1 MSNNQS
7 LIIDPTKL
15 GDMEQVLPTPTLV
28 SSHTNHQGI
37 LLMQYDQIP
46 AHEVPEYSPLH
57 HVVALWGMR
66 SQAKLETKFD
76 DNYRWQG
83 MFGQG
88 AAGVIPAGMRHWAV
102 WDRPITLTVMFLH
115 PIFVQQVAS
124 DLTIGDRIELIP
136 KHDTNDPSLTKLGL
150 LLKADAEEGH
160 LSGLLYRES
169 LATAFVARLLNHH
182 AVCLIKSPST
192 SGLSSQR
199 LQILLDYIH
208 ESLGQDISL
217 ADLAKLVDLSK
228 YHLCHIFKHQMG
240 ISLHQYVIQQRVER
254 AKQLLKNRGMTI
266 TSIAQACG
274 FSSHSHL
281 TRHFKRIVGVTP
293 QIARSQDHT
302 NK

>member
-1 MSNNQS
+1 MSTNQT

-15 GDMEQVLPTPTLV
+15 GDIDQVLPTPTLV
-28 SSHTNHQGI
+28 SSPANHQGI

-57 HVVALWGMR
+57 HVVALWGMQ

-88 AAGVIPAGMRHWAV
+88 AAGVIPAGMNHWAV
-102 WDRPITLTVMFLH
+102 WDRPIALTVLFLH
-115 PIFVQQVAS
+115 PIFVKQIAS
-124 DLTIGDRIELIP
+124 DLAIGDRIELIP
-136 KHDTNDPSLTKLGL
+136 KHDTNDPSLTQLGL
-150 LLKADAEEGH
+150 LLKTDLEEGH
-160 LSGLLYRES
+160 QSGLLYRES
-169 LATAFVARLLNHH
+169 LATAFAARLLNHH
-182 AVCLIKSPST
+182 AVCRVTTPST

-208 ESLGQDISL
+208 ESLAQDLSL
-217 ADLAKLVDLSK
+217 ADLAKLVGLSK
-228 YHLCHIFKHQMG
+228 YHLCHVFKHQMG

-254 AKQLLKNRGMTI
+254 AKQLLKHRGMTI
-266 TSIAQACG
+266 TAIAQDCG

-281 TRHFKRIVGVTP
+281 TRHFKRLVGVTP
-293 QIARSQDHT
+293 QVARSQDYT
-302 NK
+302 N